1 MEFTADAKTARV
13 KLRWL
18 DGQLDACRPTLLLIS
33 EVNGSH
39 KSWGPLRKWMR
50 ARGFAAEFLPGQ
62 SSRNGI
68 VAAVDT
74 KVAKLVSSRRVAT
87 RALVVINPGVQRPAA
102 G

>member
-50 ARGFAAEFLPGQ
+50 ARGRLHMH
-62 SSRNGI
+62 
-68 VAAVDT
+68 T
-74 KVAKLVSSRRVAT
+74 
-87 RALVVINPGVQRPAA
+87 
-102 G
+102 